1 MMGGRIDLSAA
12 YSNNETEVV
21 GQVATPPQLAGLGE
35 VLFDRIERRR
45 VECGQPK
52 DNTRLMQSWNRSG
65 WNVTARESRYGEYC
79 SFTILPADD
88 QVYGAAWVADAE
100 VAYHWNRYTF
110 AAGAENLFDK
120 FPDRNLVRNTNGAFT
135 AQSNNGIFTYPIN
148 APFGM
153 NGRFVYTRVGYSF

>member
-1 MMGGRIDLSAA
+1 MF
-12 YSNNETEVV
+12 NNETKVV
-21 GQVATPPQLAGLGE
+21 GAVVTPAQLTGLGE

-65 WNVTARESRYGEYC
+65 WNVTARQSRYGEYC

-88 QVYGAAWVADAE
+88 QIYGAEWVSDLE
-100 VAYHWNRYTF
+100 LAYKWRRYTF
-110 AAGAENLFDK
+110 AAGAENIFDT
-120 FPDRNLVRNTNGAFT
+120 FPDSNLVRNANGAFT
-135 AQSNNGIFTYPIN
+135 AQGNNGIFTYPIN

-153 NGRFVYTRVGYSF
+153 NGRFVYTRVGYAF